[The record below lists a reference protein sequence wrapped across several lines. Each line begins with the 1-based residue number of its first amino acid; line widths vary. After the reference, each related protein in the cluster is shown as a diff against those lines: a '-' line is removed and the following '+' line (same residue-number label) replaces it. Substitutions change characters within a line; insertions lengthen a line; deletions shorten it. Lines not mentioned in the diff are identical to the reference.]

1 MTDETGTVTLA
12 RAYDPYGTVTST
24 GETTDANKKDRL
36 SMRQPVL
43 LLFNFA

>member
-1 MTDETGTVTLA
+1 MTDGEISLA
-12 RAYDPYGTVTST
+12 QNYDPYGTVTYT

>member
-1 MTDETGTVTLA
+1 MTDGEISLA
-12 RAYDPYGTVTST
+12 QNYDPYGTVTST

-36 SMRQPVL
+36 SMQQPVL